1 MSRPPGLL
9 YSVDETP
16 PRAVFIVA
24 GLQQVA
30 VMSNSLLYP
39 IILGREARLS
49 PDQLLDF
56 VSISMLTLAI
66 ATLLL
71 CAKNRFIGCGYLCP
85 AGYTQFYLG
94 PSLSA
99 AQIGGLPLVFGM
111 TAIAGILQATIAP
124 MLRRVRF
131 LLPPE
136 IAGLVIAVV
145 GLSIAVLGVRYGLAG
160 AANTGMT
167 PEYLA
172 IFAVSLTTMV
182 ILNVWTKGYLR
193 MFCLLLG
200 MAVGYA
206 VCAALGILDFSAAV
220 PSEGLPLLRFPS
232 LHLLQW
238 RFDASLF
245 APFAIVAIAGT
256 LNLIANI
263 SYAQRIN
270 DADWVRP
277 NFTSLTGGMI
287 GNGIA
292 SIISAVIGSMGINSY
307 GVSVGLSAATG
318 IASRSRLYDRHRFRS
333 ALADTGS
340 GSPNYDYSCSC
351 RWRGAVLHS
360 GVRLHERPAS
370 DNCASAGFPQDH
382 RHRLLVCNGDAR

>member
-56 VSISMLTLAI
+56 VSISMLTLAV

-71 CAKNRFIGCGYLCP
+71 CAKSRFIGCGYLCP

-124 MLRRVRF
+124 VLRRVRF

-145 GLSIAVLGVRYGLAG
+145 GLSIAVLGVRYGMAG

-206 VCAALGILDFSAAV
+206 VSAALGILDFSTAV

-277 NFTSLTGGMI
+277 NFTSLTGGMV

-318 IASRSRLYDRHRFRS
+318 IASRSLAYMIAIAF
-333 ALADTGS
+333 ALLS
-340 GSPNYDYSCSC
+340 
-351 RWRGAVLHS
+351 LI
-360 GVRLHERPAS
+360 PA
-370 DNCASAGFPQDH
+370 AAALITTIPAPVVGLPQDH